1 MRRALETLDEDF
13 DFDLEQ
19 FNFDQETFNNEA
31 PNDIGRR
38 LKVREAKDT
47 KVPKAKRSKAPKSTK
62 APKPTKSPKMRRA
75 LETLDEDFVFDLE
88 KFKELDEQLKEL
100 DEELKKLDENI
111 DFRVEQYN

>member
-1 MRRALETLDEDF
+1 MRRT
-13 DFDLEQ
+13 
-19 FNFDQETFNNEA
+19 
-31 PNDIGRR
+31 
-38 LKVREAKDT
+38 
-47 KVPKAKRSKAPKSTK
+47 
-62 APKPTKSPKMRRA
+62 